1 VREADMRSLLEAA
14 CRAPSSHNTQPWR
27 FAVRGLT
34 IDVLADRSRQ
44 LGVVDPDGRELVMSC
59 GAAVGTLVIAARAV
73 AIDPQL
79 ALLPDGEAG
88 DVLARITLA
97 DGHPAGGE
105 LEAMAAA
112 IEARRTVRRPLS
124 GAPPPPDLMER
135 LSALAAACD
144 VWLAAVPDMARGEV
158 ADLVAEGDGRQWADA
173 GFRRE
178 LAGWLRGRGA
188 SEGVPTPAAGV
199 TRVAVRMMD
208 MGKRMAAA
216 DRSLAA
222 KAPMLA
228 VLGVTADTPRGWLL
242 GGVALSHVLLR
253 ATASGISG
261 GFLNQPVQVA
271 DLRAR
276 LAAAV
281 GRPDGYPLVMLRLG
295 GNSRSPGRRSGRR
308 PLEEMMNEA
317 PDGGSGASS

>member
-27 FAVRGLT
+27 FAVRDAAV
-34 IDVLADRSRQ
+34 DVRADRSRQ
-44 LGVVDPDGRELVMSC
+44 LTVVDPDGRELVMSC
-59 GAAVGTLVIAARAV
+59 GAAAGTLVIAARAL

-79 ALLPDGEAG
+79 TLLPDGEAG
-88 DVLARITLA
+88 DVLARVTLS

-105 LEAMAAA
+105 LAAMAAA
-112 IEARRTVRRPLS
+112 IDARRTVRRPIS
-124 GAPPPPDLMER
+124 GSPPLPDLMDR

-144 VWLAAVPDMARGEV
+144 VWLAPVPDMTRGEV
-158 ADLVAEGDGRQWADA
+158 ADLVAEGDGHQWADA
-173 GFRRE
+173 EFRRE
-178 LAGWLRGRGA
+178 LSGWLRGPR
-188 SEGVPTPAAGV
+188 SREGVPTPAAGV
-199 TRVAVRMMD
+199 TRLAVRMMD

-216 DRSLAA
+216 DRSLAM

-228 VLGVTADTPRGWLL
+228 VLGVGADTPRGWFL

-253 ATASGISG
+253 ATASGVSA

-271 DLRAR
+271 ELRPR

-281 GRPDGYPLVMLRLG
+281 GRPDGYPLVVLRLG
-295 GNSRSPGRRSGRR
+295 DSPRSTGRRSGRR
-308 PLEEMMNEA
+308 PLDDVIDEA
-317 PDGGSGASS
+317 PDGGSGASI

>member
-1 VREADMRSLLEAA
+1 MRSLLEAA

-27 FAVRGLT
+27 FAVRGSAV
-34 IDVLADRSRQ
+34 DVMADRSRR
-44 LGVVDPDGRELVMSC
+44 LGVVDPDGRELVVSC
-59 GAAVGTLVIAARAV
+59 GAAAGTLVIAARALAV
-73 AIDPQL
+73 DPQL

-88 DVLARITLA
+88 DVLARVTLS
-97 DGHPAGGE
+97 DGRPAGGE

-124 GAPPPPDLMER
+124 GKAPPPDLMER

-144 VWLAAVPDMARGEV
+144 VWLAPVPDMARGEV

-173 GFRRE
+173 EFRRE
-178 LAGWLRGRGA
+178 LAGWLRRPGA
-188 SEGVPTPAAGV
+188 PEGVPTPAAGV
-199 TRVAVRMMD
+199 TRMAVRMMD

-216 DRSLAA
+216 DRSLAV

-228 VLGVTADTPRGWLL
+228 VLGVDTDTPRGWIL

-253 ATASGISG
+253 ATASGVSA

-271 DLRAR
+271 DLRPR
-276 LAAAV
+276 LGEAV

-295 GNSRSPGRRSGRR
+295 DNPRSPGRRSGRR
-308 PLEEMMNEA
+308 PLEDVMNEA

>member
-1 VREADMRSLLEAA
+1 MRSLLEAA

-27 FAVRGLT
+27 FAVRGSAV
-34 IDVLADRSRQ
+34 DVMADRSRR
-44 LGVVDPDGRELVMSC
+44 LGVVDPDGRELVVSC
-59 GAAVGTLVIAARAV
+59 GAAAGTLVIAARALAV
-73 AIDPQL
+73 DPQL

-88 DVLARITLA
+88 DVLARVTLS
-97 DGHPAGGE
+97 DGRPAGGE

-124 GAPPPPDLMER
+124 GKAPPPDLMER

-144 VWLAAVPDMARGEV
+144 VWLAPVPDMARGEV

-173 GFRRE
+173 EFRRE
-178 LAGWLRGRGA
+178 LAGWLRRPGA
-188 SEGVPTPAAGV
+188 PEGLPTPAAGV
-199 TRVAVRMMD
+199 TRMAVRMMD

-216 DRSLAA
+216 DRSLAV

-228 VLGVTADTPRGWLL
+228 VLGVDTDTPRGWIL

-253 ATASGISG
+253 ATASGVSA

-271 DLRAR
+271 DLRPR
-276 LAAAV
+276 LAEAA

-295 GNSRSPGRRSGRR
+295 DNPRSPGRRSGRR
-308 PLEEMMNEA
+308 PLEDVMNEA

>member
-27 FAVRGLT
+27 FAVRGSAV
-34 IDVLADRSRQ
+34 DVMADRSRQ
-44 LGVVDPDGRELVMSC
+44 LGVVDPDGRELVVSC
-59 GAAVGTLVIAARAV
+59 GAAAGTLVIAARAPAV
-73 AIDPQL
+73 DPQL

-88 DVLARITLA
+88 DILARVTLS
-97 DGHPAGGE
+97 DGRQAGGE

-112 IEARRTVRRPLS
+112 IEARRTVRRPLT
-124 GAPPPPDLMER
+124 GKAPPPDLMER
-135 LSALAAACD
+135 LSALAAACE
-144 VWLAAVPDMARGEV
+144 VWLAPVPDMARGEV

-173 GFRRE
+173 EFRPE
-178 LAGWLRGRGA
+178 LAGWLRRPGA
-188 SEGVPTPAAGV
+188 PEGVPTPAVGV
-199 TRVAVRMMD
+199 TRLAVRMMD

-216 DRSLAA
+216 DRSLAV

-228 VLGVTADTPRGWLL
+228 VLGVDTDTPRGWIL

-253 ATASGISG
+253 ATASGVSA

-271 DLRAR
+271 DLRPR
-276 LAAAV
+276 LAEAA

-295 GNSRSPGRRSGRR
+295 DSPRSPGRRSGRR
-308 PLEEMMNEA
+308 PLEDVMNEA